1 MDMDMGNINDV
12 SFSILDNTLLKEIIQ
27 KPITKKIL
35 NPYISSEEKLKIQK
49 YIEKSDI
56 NLLADLFITKNK

>member
-1 MDMDMGNINDV
+1 MGNINDV

>member
-35 NPYISSEEKLKIQK
+35 NTYISSEEKLKIQK

-56 NLLADLFITKNK
+56 NLFADLFSTKNK